1 MSRDSLIGLKLRFGK
16 YNWKIINW
24 EANGCML
31 LCDVLDGNQFF
42 RQAWDRSYRLDVG
55 EDVAWP
61 KCELHDWL
69 NDDFMKDAFSEEES
83 ACIVNEPCRIG
94 DFTTDQ
100 VGVFLL
106 PRSDLIKHTNIHV
119 DYCWTLDADVWDYDE
134 EAVTNEKYVQ
144 PVIWID
150 FAFIDS
156 LIPGWKDLAAVLAYS
171 DDGDFGIPC
180 PVLFYKELTEDY
192 NLAIGNLIKMLEC
205 VSRNA
210 RKYYYEQIYE
220 IMYVMARNDDAAS
233 INRVFEL
240 CPDLEPE
247 GYYSYDQMLP
257 LGEAIEKEAY
267 GAINALVNNGCNID
281 CASMDTHTTIHF
293 ASSDKMVL
301 FLIER
306 GVTVE
311 FSDIMDIWVWEEN
324 PELAKKVIQ
333 MTASSNIQ
341 QYIDCA
347 RYYYEDTSI
356 YCYGGLEEKERQAF
370 NNMIA
375 YFAEIKNALDCE

>member
-1 MSRDSLIGLKLRFGK
+1 MNRESLIGLKLRFGK

-42 RQAWDRSYRLDVG
+42 RQAWDRSYRLDAG

-69 NDDFMKDAFSEEES
+69 NDVFMKNAFSEEEL
-83 ACIVNEPCRIG
+83 ACVVNDPCRNG

-106 PRSDLIKHTNIHV
+106 ARSELIKYTNIHV
-119 DYCWTLDADVWDYDE
+119 EYCWTLDADVWDYDE

-150 FAFIDS
+150 FALIDS

-171 DDGDFGIPC
+171 DDGDFGIPS
-180 PVLFYKELTEDY
+180 PVLFYKELTVNY
-192 NLAIGNLIKMLEC
+192 SFAMSKLMNMLKY
-205 VSRNA
+205 VSKKA

-220 IMYVMARNDDAAS
+220 ILYVMARNDDAAS

-240 CPDLEPE
+240 CQDLEPE

-267 GAINALVNNGCNID
+267 EAISALVNNGCDID
-281 CASMDTHTTIHF
+281 CATMAEESTLRI
-293 ASSDKMVL
+293 ASSERMIL
-301 FLIER
+301 FLIEK
-306 GVTVE
+306 GVSVQ
-311 FSDIMDIWVWEEN
+311 FSDILDIWIWSKC
-324 PELAKKVIQ
+324 PELAKTVISK
-333 MTASSNIQ
+333 TASANIQ
-341 QYIDCA
+341 QYIDSA
-347 RYYYEDTSI
+347 KAFYEDNSI
-356 YCYGGLEEKERQAF
+356 YYYGGLEEEERSAF
-370 NNMIA
+370 INMIA
-375 YFAEIKNALDCE
+375 YLAKLKNSLENN

>member
-1 MSRDSLIGLKLRFGK
+1 MNRDSLIGLKLRFGK

-42 RQAWDRSYRLDVG
+42 RRAWDRTYRLDVG

-69 NDDFMKDAFSEEES
+69 NGVFLKDAFSEEES

-106 PRSDLIKHTNIHV
+106 LRSELIKYTNIHV

-144 PVIWID
+144 PAIWID
-150 FAFIDS
+150 FALLDS
-156 LIPGWKDLAAVLAYS
+156 LIPGWKDLTTVLAYS
-171 DDGDFGIPC
+171 DDNDFGIPD
-180 PVLFYKELTEDY
+180 PVLFYKKLTDNY
-192 NLAIGNLIKMLEC
+192 SLAIGYLIKMLEC
-205 VSRNA
+205 VSKNA

-220 IMYVMARNDDAAS
+220 ILYVMARNDDAAS

-267 GAINALVNNGCNID
+267 EAISALVNNGCDID
-281 CASMDTHTTIHF
+281 CATMAEESTLRI
-293 ASSDKMVL
+293 ASGERMIL
-301 FLIER
+301 FLIEK
-306 GVTVE
+306 GVSVQ
-311 FSDIMDIWVWEEN
+311 FSDILDIWIWSKN
-324 PELAKKVIQ
+324 PELAKMVIIK
-333 MTASSNIQ
+333 TASTNIQ
-341 QYIDCA
+341 QYIDSA
-347 RYYYEDTSI
+347 KVFFEDRSIYYYGS
-356 YCYGGLEEKERQAF
+356 LEEEERNAF
-370 NNMIA
+370 NNMIS
-375 YFAEIKNALDCE
+375 YLAEIRNSLESE